1 MAGPRTADRRKAVLA
16 AVVIAAAGYAG
27 LSVALAFD
35 RAAAH
40 DPGAASRVPEPFR
53 QEALSSQSKAL
64 LLAGQAGQIAPLA
77 EALVRRDPLGPQAA
91 GLLGTA
97 RLAQGDARGAANAF
111 RTSAKL
117 GWRDAATQV
126 YWLQTA
132 LAAGDLPRAGT
143 RFGAIARQW
152 PEAPAI
158 DQLSARFEGDPRG
171 QMLIAQQIAAG
182 ANWARAYAQP
192 QPGQPLD
199 RLAGRATVLISA
211 AGLGRKLGCDAIA
224 PMVVSLAPAQAALA
238 SQLWSSQCPRAAA
251 PGQIND
257 AGFEQTGEAG
267 GKTPFDWQFPG
278 NGALLADVVTASSG
292 QHVLRASS
300 TAAALIPLVMQRI
313 VLAPGRYRVSWRE
326 AANGPARAS
335 RIAAS
340 LSCRPERV
348 LANPQGGAVDGGRGA
363 ADLAHAGDCAAP
375 LLQLWLAPGAGE
387 VSLDDIALEPR

>member
-16 AVVIAAAGYAG
+16 AVAVAAAGYAG
-27 LSVALAFD
+27 LSIALAFD
-35 RAAAH
+35 RTAAS
-40 DPGAASRVPEPFR
+40 DPGAAARVPEPFR
-53 QEALSSQSKAL
+53 QEALSSQSKVL

-132 LAAGDLPRAGT
+132 LAAGDLTRAGT

-211 AGLGRKLGCDAIA
+211 AGLGGRLGCEAIA
-224 PMVVSLAPAQAALA
+224 PMVVTLTPAQPALA
-238 SQLWSSQCPRAAA
+238 SRLWSSQCPRAAA
-251 PGQIND
+251 PGQVND
-257 AGFEQTGEAG
+257 TGFEQTAAAA
-267 GKTPFDWQFPG
+267 GKTAFDWQFPG
-278 NGALLADVVTASSG
+278 NGALLADVVATGAG

-300 TAAALIPLVMQRI
+300 TAAALVPLAMQRI
-313 VLAPGRYRVSWRE
+313 VLAPGVYRLTWRE
-326 AANGPARAS
+326 AASGRAGAS
-335 RIAAS
+335 RLAAS
-340 LSCRPERV
+340 LSCRPERM
-348 LANPQGGAVDGGRGA
+348 LANPQNGKLDGGRSTT
-363 ADLAHAGDCAAP
+363 DLDHAGDCAAP
-375 LLQLWLAPGAGE
+375 LLQLWLTPGTGE
-387 VSLDDIALEPR
+387 VSIDDIALTRR